1 MKLKLT
7 PSYLGAYTIVLG
19 GALIMLMPFWFMFV
33 FATHSDADILSV
45 PPPLWFGDAFL
56 DNMKLLLTR
65 LPYFWHNL
73 GMSFYVAIATTM
85 LNLFLCSLAGYAF
98 AMFDFKYKEFLFAG
112 VLGTMLLP
120 AFLSMIPSVLIMTG
134 LGWMN
139 EPRALIVPA
148 ACGAMGVFMMRQF
161 IGSAIPKELIEAAR
175 IDGCGEFGI
184 YWRIIVP
191 LITPAFG
198 TLGLVTFI
206 GAWNNFMGPLVIM
219 NDMAMYTVPLA
230 LRSLAGTG
238 QVPWGAISA
247 GSAVAV
253 LPLLVLFVITSRRL
267 IEGLTAGAVKA

>member
-1 MKLKLT
+1 MKAKLN
-7 PSYLGAYTIVLG
+7 PAYLSAYAIVLG
-19 GALIMLMPFWFMFV
+19 GAVIMLMPFWFMFV
-33 FATHSDADILSV
+33 FATHSDTDILSV
-45 PPPLWFGDAFL
+45 PPPMWFGDAFL
-56 DNMKLLLTR
+56 DNMRLLLGR

-73 GMSFYVAIATTM
+73 GMSFYVAIATTV
-85 LNLFLCSLAGYAF
+85 LNLFFCSLAGYAF
-98 AMFDFKYKEFLFAG
+98 AMFEFKYKEYLFAG
-112 VLGTMLLP
+112 VLSTMLLP
-120 AFLSMIPSVLIMTG
+120 AFLGMIPSVLIMTG

-161 IGSAIPKELIEAAR
+161 IGSAIPKELLEAAR

-184 YWRIIVP
+184 YWRIVVP

-198 TLGLVTFI
+198 TLGLITFI

-219 NDMAMYTVPLA
+219 NDMQMYTVPLA
-230 LRSLAGTG
+230 LRSLSGTG

>member
-1 MKLKLT
+1 MKAKLH
-7 PSYLGAYTIVLG
+7 PAYLSAYAIVLG
-19 GALIMLMPFWFMFV
+19 GAVIMLMPFWFMFV
-33 FATHSDADILSV
+33 FATHSDTDILSV
-45 PPPLWFGDAFL
+45 PPPMWFGDAFL
-56 DNMKLLLTR
+56 DNMRLLLGR

-73 GMSFYVAIATTM
+73 GMSFYVAIATTV
-85 LNLFLCSLAGYAF
+85 LNLFFCSLAGYAF
-98 AMFDFKYKEFLFAG
+98 AMFEFKYKEYLFAG
-112 VLGTMLLP
+112 VLSTMLLP
-120 AFLSMIPSVLIMTG
+120 AFLGMIPSVLIMTG

-161 IGSAIPKELIEAAR
+161 IGSAIPKELLEAAR

-184 YWRIIVP
+184 YWRIVVP

-198 TLGLVTFI
+198 TLGLITFI

-219 NDMAMYTVPLA
+219 NDMQMYTVPLA
-230 LRSLAGTG
+230 LRSLSGTG